1 MSTPTPT
8 PGASP
13 LVELLPS
20 NITEIRI
27 MPGFGNR
34 LQLVYCGTEGMPE
47 PMQGAVSAVTVY
59 GDGRIEY
66 HPVQVDGGESA

>member
-1 MSTPTPT
+1 MSTPT

-13 LVELLPS
+13 LVEQIDS
-20 NITEIRI
+20 STTEIHI

-34 LQLVYCGTEGMPE
+34 LQVVLHSTEGMPQAM
-47 PMQGAVSAVTVY
+47 PGAVEAVTVY

-66 HPVQVDGGESA
+66 HPVQAEDGAA

>member
-1 MSTPTPT
+1 MSTPT

-13 LVELLPS
+13 LVEMLPS
-20 NITEIRI
+20 GTTEIHI

-34 LQLVYCGTEGMPE
+34 LQVVLHTTEGMPE
-47 PMQGAVSAVTVY
+47 AMPGAVAAVTVY

-66 HPVQVDGGESA
+66 HPIEATGGAA

>member
-13 LVELLPS
+13 LVE
-20 NITEIRI
+20 RI
-27 MPGFGNR
+27 GSDVTQINVMPGFGST
-34 LQLVYCGTEGMPE
+34 LQIAFHSAEGMPE
-47 PMQGAVSAVTVY
+47 AMPGAVAAVTVY

-66 HPVQVDGGESA
+66 HPVQVDGGAA